1 MEEEAI
7 KLEYNAIKQEIYT
20 LANCIDQL
28 FMCEFTVSIT
38 MLAAGSEFKNPYFY
52 VLAIIFNIVLQSMI
66 NQRHLHMAR
75 ASVYIETYI
84 EPKNKYLY
92 WEGFV
97 AQVDTRYLEKKR
109 YSKGIINLA
118 YMVEGFG
125 PLSISSALLV
135 VYFFDVS
142 KNGLNALEGF
152 LLLIM
157 AMCLVYMFKMFY
169 DYINFKKNRRDYY
182 DIMQEIE
189 NGKKRK

>member
-1 MEEEAI
+1 
-7 KLEYNAIKQEIYT
+7 
-20 LANCIDQL
+20 
-28 FMCEFTVSIT
+28 
-38 MLAAGSEFKNPYFY
+38 
-52 VLAIIFNIVLQSMI
+52 
-66 NQRHLHMAR
+66 MAR

-142 KNGLNALEGF
+142 KNGLNALE
-152 LLLIM
+152 
-157 AMCLVYMFKMFY
+157 FY